1 MTSGPKVPV
10 GQALMPSFNFDVWN
24 EHAGSYRKRYWVVLV
39 RVPWKPSH
47 RHRRVDGELRWNT
60 WYKQNDERTNT
71 KGGSELKERVG
82 VWAKLRGGEKKGRKN
97 SGRERSCSAQKRLVE
112 RHRRNDTRASL
123 YFRSEGER
131 LEMV

>member
-82 VWAKLRGGEKKGRKN
+82 VWAKLRGGEKKGKSVLILSVRR
-97 SGRERSCSAQKRLVE
+97 GEIGDGLIREKLVDPT
-112 RHRRNDTRASL
+112 RRNHDL
-123 YFRSEGER
+123 Q
-131 LEMV
+131 